1 MVQSCVYF
9 KLDLQMIA
17 REKVG
22 FIRTIVTPENVK
34 GSMVADI
41 SMPIVSW
48 RKQIVKEDVV
58 SLFYGWL
65 CVCVYVCFT

>member
-1 MVQSCVYF
+1 
-9 KLDLQMIA
+9 MIA

-41 SMPIVSW
+41 SMPIVS
-48 RKQIVKEDVV
+48 
-58 SLFYGWL
+58 
-65 CVCVYVCFT
+65 